1 MASLLT
7 HPIVPL
13 AVASLAGRR
22 IVPPW
27 LLAIGV
33 EASPVSA
40 RRFLSARGWQIFQ
53 SELIWAWTP
62 LLSLALLG
70 YFVRKRLCAS
80 H

>member
-13 AVASLAGRR
+13 A
-22 IVPPW
+22 
-27 LLAIGV
+27 AI
-33 EASPVSA
+33 EASPLSA

-53 SELIWAWTP
+53 SELTWAWTP
-62 LLSLALLG
+62 LLLLALPG
-70 YFVRKRLCAS
+70 HFIRKRLCAS